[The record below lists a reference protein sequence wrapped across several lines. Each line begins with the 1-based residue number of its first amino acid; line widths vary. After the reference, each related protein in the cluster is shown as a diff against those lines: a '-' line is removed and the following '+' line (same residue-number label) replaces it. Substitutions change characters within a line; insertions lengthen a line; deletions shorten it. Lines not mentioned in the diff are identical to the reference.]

1 MLYTCNLPSTHL
13 QVPSSVPATA
23 TFIPAQTPRPSDL
36 AAAPTP
42 SVPKPDVCP
51 PQHTKSPGS
60 TAVQVRPLMF
70 TPHCIFVDILVVPP
84 IHLLAC
90 ALWSSRNCHW
100 CCWPNS
106 HTTYCIGAPAAQEDG
121 QGGSADSSDED
132 EDTRALDSINIPSGP
147 AKLAPVARTTN
158 PGGGGPRQHT
168 KSPGSTAAQVRPQ
181 VFTLG

>member
-1 MLYTCNLPSTHL
+1 MYISYIHVIQVSSGAPVAATVPPARTSTPCGPT
-13 QVPSSVPATA
+13 PSSVPATA
-23 TFIPAQTPRPSDL
+23 TVIPAQTPRPSDL

-100 CCWPNS
+100 CCWSTNS
-106 HTTYCIGAPAAQEDG
+106 HTTYPGARCT
-121 QGGSADSSDED
+121 GGWAGWVG
-132 EDTRALDSINIPSGP
+132 RL
-147 AKLAPVARTTN
+147 
-158 PGGGGPRQHT
+158 Q
-168 KSPGSTAAQVRPQ
+168 
-181 VFTLG
+181 